1 MQANRETEIA
11 PNGNNFANLSEKE
24 QVDRLRKLA
33 NAALEKFGFNQYQL
47 TFLQHL
53 VNTTFRLDSN
63 QGRYL
68 VRIHRART
76 RTVVASELAWLEA
89 LAHETTVPVQIPQR
103 SLDGKM
109 IVVGEQAGVPE
120 PYPVT
125 VLSWLK
131 GQILTQDQ
139 RSPHHFYRLGQ
150 LVAKLHHHV
159 QHWAPAFK
167 LDRPCY
173 DSTSVLRTDNVFG
186 EETVTYKQLPEDVQE
201 HLQRLHEQLQEVEQR
216 LGKSPDQF
224 GLIHSD
230 LSFGNVLFTD
240 DAVLPI
246 DFDDCG
252 FGYYLYD
259 LAVILAGPW
268 EKPGFRQRREAL
280 LEGYREMC
288 ELSDEHLSLIPIFMA
303 MRASSLGQWDRVKT
317 LLHTS
322 YSAL

>member
-1 MQANRETEIA
+1 MQIKRKIEIA
-11 PNGNNFANLSEKE
+11 PNSNHSDDLPEKE
-24 QVDRLRKLA
+24 QIYRLRKLA
-33 NAALEKFGFNQYQL
+33 DAALEKFGFNQYRL

-53 VNTTFRLDSN
+53 VNTTFRLDCN

-68 VRIHRART
+68 VRIHRARA
-76 RTVVASELAWLEA
+76 RTAVESELAWLEA
-89 LAHETTVPVQIPQR
+89 LAHETTVPVQTPQR
-103 SLDGKM
+103 AFDGEM
-109 IVVGEQAGVPE
+109 IVVGEHGGVPE

-125 VLSWLK
+125 VLSWLN

-139 RSPHHFYRLGQ
+139 RSPNHFYRLGQ
-150 LVAKLHHHV
+150 LVAKLHHHA
-159 QHWAPAFK
+159 QHWAPPVE
-167 LDRPCY
+167 LNRLIY
-173 DSTSVLRTDNVFG
+173 DAASVLRTDNVFG
-186 EETVTYKQLPEDVQE
+186 EEAVIYKQLPEDIQE
-201 HLQRLHEQLQEVEQR
+201 DLQRLHEQLQEVEQR

-230 LSFGNVLFTD
+230 LSFGNVLFTT

-268 EKPGFRQRREAL
+268 ERPGFQQRRDAL
-280 LEGYREMC
+280 FQGYREIC
-288 ELSDEHLSLIPIFMA
+288 ELPDEHLSLIPIFMA
-303 MRASSLGQWDRVKT
+303 MRASSLGQWDRVRT

-322 YSAL
+322 YADL

>member
-1 MQANRETEIA
+1 MQARREAEMA
-11 PNGNNFANLSEKE
+11 PNGNNFDDLPRTE
-24 QVDRLRKLA
+24 QVYRLRKLA

-53 VNTTFRLDSN
+53 VNTTFRLDCN

-68 VRIHRART
+68 VRIHRAKT
-76 RTVVASELAWLEA
+76 RTAVASELAWLEA

-109 IVVGEQAGVPE
+109 VVVGKRMGVPK

-125 VLSWLK
+125 VLSWLD
-131 GQILTQDQ
+131 GQILPQDR

-150 LVAKLHHHV
+150 LVAKLHHHA
-159 QHWAPAFK
+159 QRWTPPFQ
-167 LDRPCY
+167 LDRPFY
-173 DSTSVLRTDNVFG
+173 DSTGVLSSNSMSGPDG
-186 EETVTYKQLPEDVQE
+186 GTYKQLPTDVRS
-201 HLQRLHEQLQEVEQR
+201 HLQTLHERLQEVEQR
-216 LGKSPDQF
+216 LGKSSDRF

-230 LSFGNVLFTD
+230 LSFGNVLFTEEE
-240 DAVLPI
+240 VLPI

-259 LAVILAGPW
+259 LAVVLAGPW
-268 EKPGFRQRREAL
+268 ERLGFQQRREAL
-280 LEGYREMC
+280 FEGYREIC
-288 ELSDEHLSLIPIFMA
+288 KLPDEHLSLIPTFMA
-303 MRASSLGQWDRVKT
+303 MRASSLGQWDRVRT

-322 YSAL
+322 YADL

>member
-1 MQANRETEIA
+1 MVLNS
-11 PNGNNFANLSEKE
+11 NNFDDLPKE
-24 QVDRLRKLA
+24 EQIYRLRKLA
-33 NAALEKFGFNQYQL
+33 DTALEKFGFNQYRL

-53 VNTTFRLDSN
+53 VNTTFRLDCD

-68 VRIHRART
+68 VRIHRAKT
-76 RTVVASELAWLEA
+76 RSAVVSELTWLDA

-109 IVVGEQAGVPE
+109 VVVGKQMGVPE

-125 VLSWLK
+125 VLSWLN

-150 LVAKLHHHV
+150 LVAKLHHHA
-159 QHWAPAFK
+159 QHWTPSIE
-167 LDRPCY
+167 LDRPVY
-173 DSTSVLRTDNVFG
+173 DAGSVLESDSVSGN
-186 EETVTYKQLPEDVQE
+186 QLPENVRG
-201 HLQRLHEQLQEVEQR
+201 HLQTLHEQLQEVEQR
-216 LGKSPDQF
+216 LGKNPNQF

-230 LSFGNVLFTD
+230 LSFGNVLFTN

-268 EKPGFRQRREAL
+268 ERPGFQQRRDAL
-280 LEGYREMC
+280 LQGYREIC
-288 ELSDEHLSLIPIFMA
+288 ELSDEHLTLIPTFIA
-303 MRASSLGQWDRVKT
+303 MRASSLGQWDRVRT
-317 LLHTS
+317 LLQTS
-322 YSAL
+322 YADL

>member
-1 MQANRETEIA
+1 MVSNS
-11 PNGNNFANLSEKE
+11 NNFDDLPEKE

-33 NAALEKFGFNQYQL
+33 DAALEKFGFNQYRL
-47 TFLQHL
+47 TLLQHL
-53 VNTTFRLDSN
+53 VNTTFRLDCD
-63 QGRYL
+63 QGRSL
-68 VRIHRART
+68 VRIHRAKT
-76 RTVVASELAWLEA
+76 QTAVASELAWLEA
-89 LAHETTVPVQIPQR
+89 LAHETTVLVQIPQR

-109 IVVGEQAGVPE
+109 IVVGEQARVPE

-125 VLSWLK
+125 VLSWLE
-131 GQILTQDQ
+131 GQILPQDR

-150 LVAKLHHHV
+150 LVAKLHHHA
-159 QHWAPAFK
+159 QHWTPAFE

-186 EETVTYKQLPEDVQE
+186 EEAVTYKQLPEDVQG
-201 HLQRLHEQLQEVEQR
+201 HLQRLNEQLQEVEQR

-230 LSFGNVLFTD
+230 LSFGNVLFIT

-268 EKPGFRQRREAL
+268 ERPGFRQQRGAL
-280 LEGYREMC
+280 FEGYREIC
-288 ELSDEHLSLIPIFMA
+288 ELPNEYLNLIPTFMA
-303 MRASSLGQWDRVKT
+303 MRASSLGQWDRVRT

-322 YSAL
+322 YTDL

>member
-1 MQANRETEIA
+1 MVLNS
-11 PNGNNFANLSEKE
+11 NNFDDLPEKK
-24 QVDRLRKLA
+24 QVHRLRQLA
-33 NAALEKFGFNQYQL
+33 DAVLEKFGFNQYRL

-53 VNTTFRLDSN
+53 VNTTFRLDCN
-63 QGRYL
+63 RGRFL
-68 VRIHRART
+68 VRIHRAR
-76 RTVVASELAWLEA
+76 RRAAVASELAWLEA
-89 LAHETTVPVQIPQR
+89 LAQETTVPVQIPQH

-109 IVVGEQAGVPE
+109 IVVGEQIGVPE

-125 VLSWLK
+125 VLSWLE
-131 GQILTQDQ
+131 GQILPQDR

-150 LVAKLHHHV
+150 LVAKLHHHA
-159 QHWAPAFK
+159 QHWTPAFE
-167 LDRPCY
+167 LDRPLY
-173 DSTSVLRTDNVFG
+173 DSTSVLRADNIFG
-186 EETVTYKQLPEDVQE
+186 EEVVTYKQLPDDVQE

-230 LSFGNVLFTD
+230 LSFGNVLFT
-240 DAVLPI
+240 AEEVLPI

-268 EKPGFRQRREAL
+268 EKPGFQQRRKAL
-280 LEGYREMC
+280 LDGYREIC
-288 ELSDEHLSLIPIFMA
+288 DLTNEHLSLIPTLMA
-303 MRASSLGQWDRVKT
+303 MRASSLGQWDRVRT

-322 YSAL
+322 YADL